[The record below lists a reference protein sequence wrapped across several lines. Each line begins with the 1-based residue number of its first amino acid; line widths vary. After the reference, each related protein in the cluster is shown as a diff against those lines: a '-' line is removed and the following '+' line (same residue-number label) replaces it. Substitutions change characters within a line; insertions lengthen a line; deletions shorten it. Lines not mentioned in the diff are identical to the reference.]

1 MAFATR
7 ASVLCPSQ
15 AVQRLGG
22 NGRKEGAQ
30 KELPEELE
38 VYEGKEG
45 ALGEG

>member
-1 MAFATR
+1 MAVATR

-30 KELPEELE
+30 KELPELE

-45 ALGEG
+45 AVAEG